1 MKTNHRCWKHV
12 FAATAISGMLFAA
25 TGAIAAGQEL
35 TIVTSFAADQTNVF
49 KQAFQKAHPDI
60 TVNIINKGT
69 SAGLKYLQETAGN
82 NKTDLFWVSSPD
94 AFEVLKANKLLEK
107 FAPDTKGTASEISGH
122 QIDDPDGYFFGF
134 ALSGYGFM
142 WNTRYLESYKL
153 PAPQTWDD
161 LTKPIYFKHL
171 GISAPSRSGTT
182 HMEIETVLQ
191 SQGWDKGWATIKK
204 IGGNAKLISE
214 RSFGVPEGVDSGEF
228 GIGLV
233 IDYFGFTSK
242 AAGFPI
248 KFSYLSETPL
258 EPATIGV
265 VANAPHPTAA
275 HTFIN
280 FVLSPEGQA
289 LLFNPKVMRL
299 PINKDVYKHA
309 PEGIPNPFEGQIKA
323 SAHFDTAL
331 SQSRYNVVNSLYD
344 VMITYRFSELQAAV
358 KAIDDAEAALKG
370 KHNAQAEKLIDEA
383 KALAFGVP
391 VSAKQAADP
400 SFNGIFKVKRKTAKV
415 KVTGRQAEV
424 EKGWDNKVVENYRKA
439 EDLAKKAKAML

>member
-12 FAATAISGMLFAA
+12 FAAAAISGMLFAA

-191 SQGWDKGWATIKK
+191 SQGWTKAGQ
-204 IGGNAKLISE
+204 
-214 RSFGVPEGVDSGEF
+214 RS
-228 GIGLV
+228 
-233 IDYFGFTSK
+233 
-242 AAGFPI
+242 
-248 KFSYLSETPL
+248 
-258 EPATIGV
+258 
-265 VANAPHPTAA
+265 
-275 HTFIN
+275 
-280 FVLSPEGQA
+280 
-289 LLFNPKVMRL
+289 R
-299 PINKDVYKHA
+299 
-309 PEGIPNPFEGQIKA
+309 
-323 SAHFDTAL
+323 
-331 SQSRYNVVNSLYD
+331 R
-344 VMITYRFSELQAAV
+344 
-358 KAIDDAEAALKG
+358 
-370 KHNAQAEKLIDEA
+370 
-383 KALAFGVP
+383 
-391 VSAKQAADP
+391 
-400 SFNGIFKVKRKTAKV
+400 
-415 KVTGRQAEV
+415 
-424 EKGWDNKVVENYRKA
+424 
-439 EDLAKKAKAML
+439 